1 MKTISTSPNLLI
13 ASRTRFYRTR
23 LSLVWVL
30 SFCLLQTEAQFFP
43 ANRIRIYW
51 KDSTGVPFMTFDRLR
66 KEHPEA
72 KFIINGGHFTHDYK
86 PDGLYIEN
94 GKKLSPVKEIV
105 NPKINLEI
113 MPMGVF
119 YLTSQGAFIKP
130 LRGKFTQKDV
140 TYATQSSPML
150 VINGRINPALPGGR
164 HRLRSGVG
172 VLPDGRVYFACM
184 DMELRLFA
192 KHFLEKGCT
201 QALCLNGDISDVWQ
215 NGQSLKKYSRFGPMI
230 VVE

>member
-1 MKTISTSPNLLI
+1 MKRNQLICLLTLLLASVLSTSVVGQ
-13 ASRTRFYRTR
+13 A
-23 LSLVWVL
+23 
-30 SFCLLQTEAQFFP
+30 FP
-43 ANRIRIYW
+43 ANRIKMYW

-94 GKKLSPVKEIV
+94 GIKLSRVKEIL

-113 MPMGVF
+113 LPMGIF

-130 LRGKFTQKDV
+130 LRAKFNAKGV
-140 TYATQSSPML
+140 LFATQSSPML
-150 VINGRINPALPGGR
+150 LINGRINPALPKGR

-172 VLPDGRVYFACM
+172 LLPDGTVYFACL

-192 KHFLEKGCT
+192 KHFQDKGCT
-201 QALCLNGDISDVWQ
+201 QALCLNGNVSDIWQ
-215 NGQSLKKYSRFGPMI
+215 NGQSLQKYSRFGPMI

>member
-1 MKTISTSPNLLI
+1 MKAILTSSNLHN
-13 ASRTRFYRTR
+13 SSPSYFHCMR
-23 LSLVWVL
+23 LLLVWVL
-30 SFCLLQTEAQFFP
+30 SFFLLQTEAQVFS
-43 ANRIRIYW
+43 ANRIRMYW

-94 GKKLSPVKEIV
+94 GKKLSAVKEIL
-105 NPKINLEI
+105 NPKINLETL
-113 MPMGVF
+113 PMGVF
-119 YLTSQGAFIKP
+119 YTTPQGAFIKP
-130 LRGKFTQKDV
+130 IRGKFVQKGV
-140 TYATQSSPML
+140 IFATQSSPML

-172 VLPDGRVYFACM
+172 VLPDGRVYFACL
-184 DMELRLFA
+184 DMELRFFA
-192 KHFLEKGCT
+192 RHFLEKGCT
-201 QALCLNGDISDVWQ
+201 QALCLNGDVSDVWQ

>member
-1 MKTISTSPNLLI
+1 MKAISNSTNLLV
-13 ASRTRFYRTR
+13 ASPTRFYRIR
-23 LSLVWVL
+23 LSLVWFL
-30 SFCLLQTEAQFFP
+30 SFCMLHTEAQFFP
-43 ANRIRIYW
+43 ANRIRMYW
-51 KDSTGVPFMTFDRLR
+51 EDSTGVPFMTFERLR

-94 GKKLSPVKEIV
+94 GKKLSPAKEIL
-105 NPKINLEI
+105 NPKINLETL
-113 MPMGVF
+113 PMGVF
-119 YLTSQGAFIKP
+119 YITSQGAFIKP

-140 TYATQSSPML
+140 MFATQSSPML

-192 KHFLEKGCT
+192 RHFLEKGCT
-201 QALCLNGDISDVWQ
+201 EALCLNGDISDVWQ

>member
-1 MKTISTSPNLLI
+1 MKTISASPNLLI
-13 ASRTRFYRTR
+13 ASPTRFYRTR
-23 LSLVWVL
+23 LSLVLVL

-94 GKKLSPVKEIV
+94 GKKLSRVKEIL

-140 TYATQSSPML
+140 TYATQSSPM
-150 VINGRINPALPGGR
+150 
-164 HRLRSGVG
+164 
-172 VLPDGRVYFACM
+172 
-184 DMELRLFA
+184 
-192 KHFLEKGCT
+192 
-201 QALCLNGDISDVWQ
+201 
-215 NGQSLKKYSRFGPMI
+215 
-230 VVE
+230 

>member
-1 MKTISTSPNLLI
+1 MRLLLI
-13 ASRTRFYRTR
+13 M
-23 LSLVWVL
+23 L
-30 SFCLLQTEAQFFP
+30 FCICVLQTEAQVFP
-43 ANRIRIYW
+43 ANQIRMYW

-72 KFIINGGHFTHDYK
+72 KFIINGGHFTHDFK

-94 GKKLSPVKEIV
+94 GKKMSPVKEIL
-105 NPKINLEI
+105 NPKINLETL
-113 MPMGVF
+113 PMGVF
-119 YLTSQGAFIKP
+119 YLTNQGAFIKP

-140 TYATQSSPML
+140 MYATQSSPML
-150 VINGRINPALPGGR
+150 VINGRINPALPRGR

-172 VLPDGRVYFACM
+172 LLPDGRVYFACL
-184 DMELRLFA
+184 DTELRLFA
-192 KHFLEKGCT
+192 SHFLDKGCT

>member
-13 ASRTRFYRTR
+13 ASPTRFYRTR

-43 ANRIRIYW
+43 GNQIRIYW

-94 GKKLSPVKEIV
+94 GKKLSRVKEIL

-119 YLTSQGAFIKP
+119 YLTNQGAFIKP

-140 TYATQSSPML
+140 MYATQSSPML

-164 HRLRSGVG
+164 HRMHSGVG
-172 VLPDGRVYFACM
+172 ILPDGNVYFACL
-184 DMELRLFA
+184 DMELRFFA
-192 KHFLEKGCT
+192 RHFLEKGCT
-201 QALCLNGDISDVWQ
+201 QALCLNGDVSDVWQ